1 MNKIIKAFR
10 FLAPLLNPRAL
21 FATIFFNF
29 YYLPFKQAIL
39 LPIWIYRPHFIK
51 LGGVISIEC
60 NNVKPGM
67 IRLGFLGG
75 RMYPN
80 NGIQWAHRG
89 KVIFKG
95 KCIIGNNSFIV
106 TGDKGCIEF
115 GDDFMATTTVKII
128 SFIGIKFGKH
138 TRLGWDGLVMD
149 TNFHPLYDKTKN
161 QFKKAYGRIS
171 IGDANW
177 FGTQC
182 IVMHSVETPERCIF
196 GLRSVV
202 TRGGKYEPYC
212 VHGGS
217 PIRVLSRNVER
228 IFGQDMVK
236 EYI

>member
-89 KVIFKG
+89 
-95 KCIIGNNSFIV
+95 
-106 TGDKGCIEF
+106 
-115 GDDFMATTTVKII
+115 
-128 SFIGIKFGKH
+128 
-138 TRLGWDGLVMD
+138 
-149 TNFHPLYDKTKN
+149 
-161 QFKKAYGRIS
+161 
-171 IGDANW
+171 
-177 FGTQC
+177 
-182 IVMHSVETPERCIF
+182 
-196 GLRSVV
+196 
-202 TRGGKYEPYC
+202 
-212 VHGGS
+212 
-217 PIRVLSRNVER
+217 
-228 IFGQDMVK
+228 
-236 EYI
+236 